1 MGRHTQDLVGVTR
14 EKVFVCTREFL
25 REVSYRAS
33 EVNASV
39 SSCLSP
45 VLPTVPTKMASPTL
59 KDLPKVDTDLK
70 SQLEGFTPDKL
81 KSSTTEDKT
90 VLPTKED
97 IETERT
103 HQGIFQGIEGYD
115 KSSMQHAETK
125 EKVSLPGQ
133 QDIAAEKGQ
142 QALRAGIEGFDS
154 AALKKTETCEKNPLP
169 TKETIAQEKAA

>member
-45 VLPTVPTKMASPTL
+45 VLPTVPIKMASPTL

-97 IETERT
+97 I
-103 HQGIFQGIEGYD
+103 
-115 KSSMQHAETK
+115 
-125 EKVSLPGQ
+125 
-133 QDIAAEKGQ
+133 AAEKGQ
-142 QALRAGIEGFDS
+142 QALRAGIEGFDA
-154 AALKKTETCEKNPLP
+154 AALKKTETCEKN
-169 TKETIAQEKAA
+169 Q